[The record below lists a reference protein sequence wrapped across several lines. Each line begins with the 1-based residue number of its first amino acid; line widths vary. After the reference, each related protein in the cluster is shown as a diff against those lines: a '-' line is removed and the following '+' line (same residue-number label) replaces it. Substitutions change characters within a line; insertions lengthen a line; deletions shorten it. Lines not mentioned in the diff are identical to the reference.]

1 MASVRANGTSEVVVE
16 GLIKGQE
23 DYNEIKRVVQGMV
36 EAGVNA
42 LSVKINESNSIS
54 SSVIGYFMKVVNKD
68 EVSIQIDVKDDRLYK
83 IFNDLNLI
91 SVFNVKKA

>member
-1 MASVRANGTSEVVVE
+1 MASVKANGTSEVVVD

-23 DYNEIKRVVQGMV
+23 DYNEIKRVIQGMV
-36 EAGVNA
+36 DNGINA
-42 LSVKINESNSIS
+42 LNIRINESNSIS

-68 EVSIQIDVKDDRLYK
+68 QINIQIDVKDDRLYK